1 MNTARIELLKKYIE
15 EEPNEPFNLYA
26 LGCELMHEAE
36 EDALE
41 YFERLLSDFADYLPT
56 YYQAGI
62 LQAELGEEE
71 IALSTFEKGIELAKA
86 QGNTKTLRELQTAH
100 QNLQFE
106 MD

>member
-15 EEPNEPFNLYA
+15 EEPNEPFNYYA

-36 EDALE
+36 EEALS
-41 YFERLLSDFADYLPT
+41 YFEKLLNEFADYLPT

-71 IALSTFEKGIELAKA
+71 TALSTFEKGIELAKA
-86 QGNTKTLRELQTAH
+86 QENTKTLRELQTAY